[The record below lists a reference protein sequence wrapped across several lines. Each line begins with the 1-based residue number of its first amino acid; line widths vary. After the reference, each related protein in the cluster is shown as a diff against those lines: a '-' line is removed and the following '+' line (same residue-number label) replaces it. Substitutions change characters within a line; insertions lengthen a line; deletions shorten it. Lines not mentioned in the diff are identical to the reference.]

1 MDGLLHHDRHAPELR
16 SCRNILVV
24 KLDRIGDWVLCTPF
38 LDQLRRGAPEARIT
52 AIVAEQVY
60 PLAAACPHLD
70 RVVALQHRDNA
81 HRFTAADSLTI
92 SAFLADYCTGRFDL
106 ALVPRWDVDFA
117 DAGQIAAASGAT
129 HVVGFAEAW
138 TDRKRR
144 LSRGTDRF
152 YTHLIDS
159 RELAHEAEQS
169 PILLEALGVPHVPV
183 GPARVDTLPLDDQ
196 AAASF
201 VRRVLGHDA
210 RRLVAIAP
218 FASEAKRTLPA
229 ARLIPL
235 SKWLVRSCDLK
246 LVVLGAPEDTRAA
259 EDLVSRI
266 GSGAASA
273 CGHLTLRQSAALIR
287 RCAALI
293 GMDSGPAHIA
303 AAVDT
308 PVTVLSCHPRGGD
321 PAHENS
327 PRRFAPWADP
337 SRVLVLQPPQAAAP
351 CVGGCAADEAHCIL
365 GLSEA
370 QLASRVCAFVQ
381 SHLARAA
388 ATRTL

>member
-1 MDGLLHHDRHAPELR
+1 MEGHAHHDRHAPELG

-38 LDQLRRGAPEARIT
+38 FDHLRRCAPQARIT

-60 PLAAACPHLD
+60 PLAAACAHLD
-70 RVVALQHRDNA
+70 RVVALQHRDDS
-81 HRFTAADSLTI
+81 HRFTAADSLTV

-117 DAGQIAAASGAT
+117 DAGQIAAASGAP
-129 HVVGFAEAW
+129 HVVGFAEAC

-144 LSRGTDRF
+144 LARGADRF
-152 YTHLIDS
+152 YTHLIES

-169 PILLEALGVPHVPV
+169 PILLEALGAPRVAIGPV
-183 GPARVDTLPLDDQ
+183 RIDTLPLDDQ

-201 VRRVLGHDA
+201 ARRVFGHDA
-210 RRLVAIAP
+210 RRLLAIAP
-218 FASEAKRTLPA
+218 FAAEARRTLPA
-229 ARLIPL
+229 TRLVPL
-235 SKWLVRSCDLK
+235 CRWLIRSCDLK
-246 LVVLGAPEDTRAA
+246 LVVLGAPEDKRAA
-259 EDLVSRI
+259 EDLVSRV
-266 GSGAASA
+266 GNGAASA
-273 CGHLTLRQSAALIR
+273 CGDLTLRQSAALIR

-308 PVTVLSCHPRGGD
+308 PVIVLSCHPRGGD
-321 PAHENS
+321 PTHENS
-327 PRRFAPWADP
+327 PRRFAPWAEP
-337 SRVLVLQPPQAAAP
+337 SRVLVLQPPQAKAP
-351 CVGGCAADEAHCIL
+351 CTGGCGADEAHCIL

-370 QLASRVCAFVQ
+370 QLAYRVYAFVQ
-381 SHLARAA
+381 SHLARAT